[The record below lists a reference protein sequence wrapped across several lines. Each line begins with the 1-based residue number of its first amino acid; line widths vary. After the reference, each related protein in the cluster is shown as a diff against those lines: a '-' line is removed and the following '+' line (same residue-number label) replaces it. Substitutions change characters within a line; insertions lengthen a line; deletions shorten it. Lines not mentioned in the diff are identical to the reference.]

1 MNIISPSPDSVPP
14 SAGKSERDSSAPPEK
29 KKREISP
36 ARIVIFSFVGVIVI
50 GTLLLCLPA
59 SGTRKPL
66 KVEDALF
73 TATSAV
79 CVTGLTVVDTENDI
93 SFWGQT
99 VVLALIQL
107 GGLGI
112 MTYSTFFFL
121 LFRRKYIS
129 QNNVVVLSETLSAG
143 TSDVRRL
150 LFAVFKVTM
159 MFELWGILLLYLF
172 WRKTLP
178 ADKIWWDCAFHSISA
193 FCNAGLSTFSAN
205 VFHVRQIKSGC
216 AVIMGLIIC
225 GGLGFTVIES
235 LLYRRY
241 YIKSGRKVLPLQ
253 TKVVLTTTALLI
265 ISGTLLFWILDA
277 HHSLDNDP
285 FFNKGFHALFQSVTS
300 RTAGFNTVNLGKASA
315 LGVIL
320 LTILMFIGGSPGSTA
335 GGIKTTTAAIIFA
348 TIRSLMK
355 NPQKGDVE
363 IFKRRIPAD
372 IVNRAFVIAV
382 LSFALVSSVTILL
395 TITEGIKMSA
405 WPKGQEPILR
415 LLFETVSAFGT
426 VGLSTGITPHLS
438 VMGKLLI
445 TMTMLIGRVGPLTV
459 VIAMS
464 ESKHVSNYHYPEEK
478 VMVG

>member
-1 MNIISPSPDSVPP
+1 MNIISQSSDNVPP
-14 SAGKSERDSSAPPEK
+14 SPLRPERDSTTTPEK
-29 KKREISP
+29 KRREISP
-36 ARIVIFSFVGVIVI
+36 ARIVIFSFLGVIVI
-50 GTLLLCLPA
+50 GTLLLCLPVSS
-59 SGTRKPL
+59 SGKPH

-79 CVTGLTVVDTENDI
+79 CVTGLTVVDTEKDF
-93 SFWGQT
+93 SFLGKT
-99 VVLALIQL
+99 IILALIQL

-112 MTYSTFFFL
+112 MTYSTLFL
-121 LFRRKYIS
+121 LILRRKHIS
-129 QNNVVVLSETLSAG
+129 QNNVFILSGTLSTG

-159 MFELWGILLLYLF
+159 MFELWGMLLLYLS

-178 ADKIWWDCAFHSISA
+178 ADRVWWDSAFHSISA

-205 VFHVRQIKSGC
+205 ISHVRQVKSGC
-216 AVIMGLIIC
+216 LVIMGLIIC

-241 YIKSGRKVLPLQ
+241 YIKSGRIVLPLQ
-253 TKVVLTTTALLI
+253 TKVVLTTTAFLI
-265 ISGTLLFWILDA
+265 IFGALLFWILDA
-277 HHSLDNDP
+277 HNSLKNDP

-300 RTAGFNTVNLGKASA
+300 RTAGFNTVNLGRASA
-315 LGVIL
+315 LGIFL
-320 LTILMFIGGSPGSTA
+320 LTVLMFIGGSPGSTA

-372 IVNRAFVIAV
+372 IVNHAFVIAV
-382 LSFALVSSVTILL
+382 LSFALVSFVTILL
-395 TITEGIKMSA
+395 TITEGVTMSA

-415 LLFETVSAFGT
+415 HLFETVSAFGT

-459 VIAMS
+459 VLAMA
-464 ESKHVSNYHYPEEK
+464 EQKHISNYHYPEEK